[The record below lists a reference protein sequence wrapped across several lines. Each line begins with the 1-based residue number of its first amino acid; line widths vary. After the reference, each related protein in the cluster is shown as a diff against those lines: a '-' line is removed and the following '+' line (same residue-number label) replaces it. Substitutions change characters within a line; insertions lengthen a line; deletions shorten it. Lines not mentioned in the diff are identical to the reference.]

1 MFFYENTRRLACG
14 VLHPLKRF
22 RLGEVDDDVFRFLE
36 DDCRISREDR
46 EVLALTRW
54 WFHFFNVHSYLGK

>member
-1 MFFYENTRRLACG
+1 M
-14 VLHPLKRF
+14 KRF

-54 WFHFFNVHSYLGK
+54 WFQLFYVHSYLGK